1 MWLRD
6 GERSSGM
13 VIDLGAEAWSTLRRT
28 AARSASARH
37 GWRVADGSGG
47 PPGSDVWAPRERRP
61 DTRNVGWAARN
72 FCRQQ
77 HDAFGGK
84 SINSINGPKMGR
96 P

>member
-37 GWRVADGSGG
+37 GWRDGSGG
-47 PPGSDVWAPRERRP
+47 PIPAMLVGPPETFAANNT
-61 DTRNVGWAARN
+61 TRLGAKA
-72 FCRQQ
+72 
-77 HDAFGGK
+77 
-84 SINSINGPKMGR
+84 
-96 P
+96 